1 MPQKLEYGE
10 EHVLSGLLE
19 NPSHIRII
27 TDVMSSEDFYFEDNR
42 KVWDKLSHLSSLQD
56 FNNKPLDLA
65 LLQQAFT
72 NENAWSGD
80 IEHHVLN
87 LKENVT
93 APEDVVAVARLL
105 KQHRNNDRQRRE
117 IGKLRSLLQN
127 GTESLKIK
135 DLVMCIRAAAEKL
148 CSITAIHNGFNL
160 RSDAKTLLK
169 RSRERN
175 MGLKTGFDALD
186 ECMRGL
192 HPGTVTIVASR
203 PSMGKSALVTNIA
216 SNMAFNDKKVLFY
229 SLEMMAEEV
238 FERLICSICHITLN
252 EYHTPEDKMDPDMKI
267 NIDDAVAMYTEK
279 DFILECPPACS
290 FADIRAR
297 FQTEKLIRKP
307 DCLIIDYLQ
316 LLKPETKCRSR
327 EEEVSQMSW
336 AAKCF
341 AREEQ
346 IPVIIVA
353 QLNRAN
359 EQGKVRRPMLSDL
372 RESGSLEQDAHNVI
386 FMHRE
391 DYYREREG
399 KKKLDKVAEAI
410 VAKNRQGPIGNI
422 KLTFQGKY
430 FLFRNYYG

>member
-27 TDVMSSEDFYFEDNR
+27 TDVMSRDDFYFEDNQ
-42 KVWDKLSHLSSLQD
+42 KVWDKLSHLSNLQD
-56 FNNKPLDLA
+56 FTNKPLDLA
-65 LLQQAFT
+65 LLKQAFT
-72 NENAWSGD
+72 NEDAWTEE
-80 IEHHVLN
+80 IRNHVVN
-87 LKENVT
+87 LKEKVT

-117 IGKLRSLLQN
+117 IGKLRAVLNN

-135 DLVMCIRAAAEKL
+135 DLCMVIRAAAEKL

-160 RSDAKTLLK
+160 RSDAKMLLK

-175 MGLKTGFDALD
+175 MGLKTGFDAVD

-203 PSMGKSALVTNIA
+203 PSMGKSAFVTNIA
-216 SNMAFNDKKVLFY
+216 SNMAFDDKKVLFY

-238 FERLICSICHITLN
+238 FERLICSICQITLN
-252 EYHTPEDKMDPDMKI
+252 QYH
-267 NIDDAVAMYTEK
+267 DDAMPQDMVDIVNEAVILYEQK

-316 LLKPETKCRSR
+316 LLKPESKCRSR

-372 RESGSLEQDAHNVI
+372 RESGSLEQDAHNVV

-399 KKKLDKVAEAI
+399 KKKLDHVAEAI
-410 VAKNRQGPIGNI
+410 ILSGA
-422 KLTFQGKY
+422 
-430 FLFRNYYG
+430 